1 MTEQNP
7 PSVGQDGDPVP
18 RDLPD
23 QQASGDADPWDV
35 TEETATTG
43 NAPDSDNDV
52 PDTSEAGTGRRG
64 TPDPHEPDQDSP
76 QPEESSG

>member
-1 MTEQNP
+1 MNEQNP

-23 QQASGDADPWDV
+23 QQASEGDDPWDLD
-35 TEETATTG
+35 EETTTTG
-43 NAPDSDNDV
+43 NAPDADDDV

-64 TPDPHEPDQDSP
+64 TPDPHEVDQDSP
-76 QPEESSG
+76 QPEEPSG